1 MVYGFHVLRET
12 FSEGGCKA
20 VIKNVNSFVKLDALE
35 IIPAIIK
42 LQEVKKVQFQ
52 KVESPNVIFGGFIVV
67 QMPKSP

>member
-1 MVYGFHVLRET
+1 M
-12 FSEGGCKA
+12 
-20 VIKNVNSFVKLDALE
+20 IKNVNSFVKVDALE